1 MSDAHSQTETS
12 GGNLRTPAAEQVYT
26 RRWVIGLVAGN
37 LGLGFLAAAWMFS
50 VAGELPDPLASH
62 WGRDGV
68 DGYMSLAG
76 HALIVVLVGG
86 GSGALITALGVL
98 ARGQSPLM
106 ARLGVGFGLGFG
118 VLMTGLSV
126 AVVAGQI
133 GLADSS
139 RAEISAPVIWTA
151 AGVAVLAAAA
161 GAWLYRPGTYERT
174 QSPET
179 SALDDAAAD
188 RGSAVSLAAREL
200 AADEQPLAVSVS
212 MGRWKWAASL
222 GTGAAVALSLV
233 FIHPAL
239 ALCGVPAAAL
249 LWVFCQ
255 GRVIIDPNGVRALA
269 GGFWK
274 LMPLTY
280 GEIRAASVQ
289 DIKAMDFGGWGYRL
303 NGGSVGFIMGS
314 GPALILEAGFAQRY
328 VFSMPDA
335 ETAARA
341 CALVNAYR
349 TKESDRGAGTVSGS
363 RKQP

>member
-1 MSDAHSQTETS
+1 MSPENTPAPPASSTRS
-12 GGNLRTPAAEQVYT
+12 GAAEQAYN
-26 RRWVIGLVAGN
+26 RGWLIGVTAGP
-37 LGLGFLAAAWMFS
+37 LGLGLLAAVWMFS

-62 WGRDGV
+62 WGQDGV
-68 DGYMSLAG
+68 DGYMSLTG
-76 HALIVVLVGG
+76 NALIAVLVGG
-86 GSGALITALGVL
+86 GSGALIAAVGVL
-98 ARGQSPLM
+98 ARGQSPLT

-118 VLMTGLSV
+118 VLMTGLFV
-126 AVVAGQI
+126 AVVAGQL
-133 GLADSS
+133 GLADPSQ
-139 RAEISAPVIWTA
+139 AEISASVLWAA

-161 GAWLYRPGTYERT
+161 GAWLYRPGTYDRT

-188 RGSAVSLAAREL
+188 QGSAVSLAASEL
-200 AADEQPLAVSVS
+200 AADGQPLTVNVS

-233 FIHPAL
+233 FLHPAL
-239 ALCGVPAAAL
+239 ALLGVPAAAL
-249 LWVFCQ
+249 LWIFCQ
-255 GRVIIDPNGVRALA
+255 GRVIVDQDGVRALA
-269 GGFWK
+269 GGFWR

-289 DIKAMDFGGWGYRL
+289 DIRAMDFGGWGYRL

-314 GPALILEAGFAQRY
+314 GPALVLEAGFAQRF

-335 ETAARA
+335 GTAARA

-349 TKESDRGAGTVSGS
+349 SSAAGPAGGPASSAGQ
-363 RKQP
+363 RL

>member
-1 MSDAHSQTETS
+1 MSDIRSQAGRTEARM
-12 GGNLRTPAAEQVYT
+12 RTPQAEQAYN
-26 RRWVIGLVAGN
+26 RRWLIGLLSGA
-37 LGLGFLAAAWMFS
+37 LGLGVLAAAWMFS

-76 HALIVVLVGG
+76 HALIAVLVGG
-86 GSGALITALGVL
+86 GSGALVAALSIL
-98 ARGQSPLM
+98 ARGQSPLV

-126 AVVAGQI
+126 GVVAGQI
-133 GLADSS
+133 GLADASQ
-139 RAEISAPVIWTA
+139 AEISAPVIWAAAALAVLAVA
-151 AGVAVLAAAA
+151 AGV
-161 GAWLYRPGTYERT
+161 WLYRPGTYDRT

-188 RGSAVSLAAREL
+188 QGSAVSLAAREL
-200 AADEQPLAVSVS
+200 AADEQPLEVNVS
-212 MGRWKWAASL
+212 MGRWKWLASL

-239 ALCGVPAAAL
+239 ALFGVPAAAL

-255 GRVIIDPNGVRALA
+255 GRVIIDPDGVRALA

-314 GPALILEAGFAQRY
+314 GPALVLEAGFAQRY

-341 CALVNAYR
+341 CALVNVYR
-349 TKESDRGAGTVSGS
+349 AGPRDESVTPSAAPRS
-363 RKQP
+363 